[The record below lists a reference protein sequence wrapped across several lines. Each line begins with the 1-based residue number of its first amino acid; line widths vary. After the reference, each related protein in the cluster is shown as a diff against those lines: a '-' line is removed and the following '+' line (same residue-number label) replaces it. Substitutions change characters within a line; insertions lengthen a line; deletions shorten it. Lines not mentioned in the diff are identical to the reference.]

1 MNKTRRTAPRSRWM
15 KLRDA
20 DLLVAHMKHRDF
32 SQARLARAAGCSRQF
47 IHLLAKGEKKSC
59 TEKIARRIEQ
69 ALDVPETTLFLR
81 MESPSRGPL
90 VARRTTRPARSAA

>member
-1 MNKTRRTAPRSRWM
+1 M
-15 KLRDA
+15 KLRDP

-47 IHLLAKGEKKSC
+47 IHLLATGRKKSC
-59 TEKIARRIEQ
+59 SERVADRIEQ

-81 MESPSRGPL
+81 MKSPVQGHAVKR
-90 VARRTTRPARSAA
+90 ATTRSAA

>member
-1 MNKTRRTAPRSRWM
+1 MGTPRKTTTRSRWM

-47 IHLLAKGEKKSC
+47 IHLLVTAQKRSC

-81 MESPSRGPL
+81 MESPVRGPA
-90 VARRTTRPARSAA
+90 VKRATTRRAA